1 MNKKYLLTTTVA
13 VIIAGVAVWAYMPSK
28 NTQTMTHAKFVF
40 KPANNT
46 SPVAARIN
54 GKEVTVAEIRKG
66 YDSNPQ
72 IAEQVPF
79 EEFYPKALDIF
90 VNGEL
95 LYQAA
100 QKAHIESTPA
110 YKEELNTAQKDVARK
125 VYLETVVAQKVT
137 DEAINKFYQDEYVSK
152 FKSKKEVKAKH
163 ILLDSEKDANMVLEK
178 LKKGAKFEDVAK
190 KHTKD
195 NAVDLGYFTEDIMVP
210 EFTKA
215 AMALKKGEYTKKPVK
230 TQFGYHIILV
240 EDIRDSSPLPVEELA
255 PQIKNILSQKAVA
268 ETFDEL
274 YQNGKVERF
283 DLEGKLI
290 KQEPEE

>member
-110 YKEELNTAQKDVARK
+110 YKEELDTAQKDVARK

-137 DEAINKFYQDEYVSK
+137 DEAINKFYQDEYVNK

-163 ILLDSEKDANMVLEK
+163 ILLDSEKDANTVLEK
-178 LKKGAKFEDVAK
+178 LKKGEKFEDVAK